1 MFKKNKENQ
10 MNIYKIL
17 NYFLE
22 SKYCLGRGLWSL
34 RFCLKFSID
43 SVITVLRNDMLNYK
57 L

>member
-1 MFKKNKENQ
+1 